1 MRSTISDINGTLYCN
16 LYNYENTFCWFLS
29 VLHKLHSS
37 RTLNEILKNSDVDN
51 ELLKPLK
58 MYSNL
63 TRDNYIKVYDDIK
76 YWFEYAYQYV
86 FNESSRRGHDSV
98 IGLYY
103 LYLPLIHHYYRD
115 RFQDIINELNIEYIN
130 SVESTIH
137 SAIYDRPIVNNPD
150 TIYEYYKEMVNDDS
164 YCCKV
169 SSPFCCGI
177 LTISPNKDNK
187 NLHAIC
193 LIKTVDKYVVLDD
206 QNAQKDIC
214 QYIKEHSPNHLY
226 SIVIKDI
233 SDKDAQELNQYLS
246 NNRITSQ
253 FNSTVYGYKLKD
265 IVITGGELDKYNI
278 LTYVALVSLVI
289 VLIYVAVIG
298 IIYINKYDKLSKK
311 YNEITSS
318 RQTFIPNTNL
328 RKTFERHFVRL

>member
-1 MRSTISDINGTLYCN
+1 MQSTISDINGTLYCN

-37 RTLNEILKNSDVDN
+37 RTLNEILRNNNVDN

-193 LIKTVDKYVVLDD
+193 LIKTVDRYVDKTVDKYFVLDD

-265 IVITGGELDKYNI
+265 IVITGGSNAHSVLYWVTISVAIIIFIIII
-278 LTYVALVSLVI
+278 LIFTI
-289 VLIYVAVIG
+289 
-298 IIYINKYDKLSKK
+298 KYDKII
-311 YNEITSS
+311 NS
-318 RQTFIPNTNL
+318 RQTLTQNTYTRYL
-328 RKTFERHFVRL
+328 HKVFE